1 MTSYIAL
8 LRKDPDSDYGVE
20 FPDLPGCI
28 TAGTDIDEARAFA
41 EEALELHLEGLIAD
55 GEALPEPRG
64 LEDIMAD
71 PSNRDTV
78 ALMVTVP
85 DTTAETIRVDLA
97 IPTTTLRDV
106 DARARSRGLTRSE
119 FLARVTLD
127 ALKKTAWLRRSAART
142 F

>member
-1 MTSYIAL
+1 MASYIAL

-41 EEALELHLEGLIAD
+41 EEALQLHLEGLIAD
-55 GEALPEPRG
+55 GEALPEPSG

-71 PSNRDTV
+71 PSNRDTI

-85 DTTAETIRVDLA
+85 DATAETIRVDLA

-127 ALKKTAWLRRSAART
+127 ALKKTA
-142 F
+142 